1 MHYYNYEY
9 MTYSSSNYG
18 WIQMPDLYMTR
29 EDLLK
34 LDSAGEIKRNF
45 DKPIKKDTIMMPNG
59 GYVVT
64 RFKAENPGWCYYCI
78 VIIISL

>member
-1 MHYYNYEY
+1 
-9 MTYSSSNYG
+9 
-18 WIQMPDLYMTR
+18 MPDLYMTR